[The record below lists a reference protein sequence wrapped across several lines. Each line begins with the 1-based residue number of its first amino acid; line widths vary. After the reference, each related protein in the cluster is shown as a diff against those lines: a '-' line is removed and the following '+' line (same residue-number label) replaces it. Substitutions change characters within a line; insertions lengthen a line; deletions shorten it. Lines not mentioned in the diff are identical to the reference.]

1 MADLTEEELA
11 TLVSDVQSLIGE
23 LPLTVFE
30 LLSTHYEWMVSRLR
44 KAARLLPTTARLFQG
59 IWKAAMDGPSPR
71 PLMDEEDLEASKGMN
86 LDGIHPKESVNHS
99 LGALLGTIP
108 PQRQP
113 QQKTQRLDSVL
124 QQSVLTGV
132 RARMWAW
139 DRKVLC

>member
-1 MADLTEEELA
+1 
-11 TLVSDVQSLIGE
+11 
-23 LPLTVFE
+23 
-30 LLSTHYEWMVSRLR
+30 
-44 KAARLLPTTARLFQG
+44 
-59 IWKAAMDGPSPR
+59 MDGPSPR
-71 PLMDEEDLEASKGMN
+71 PLMDKEDLEASKGMN